1 MVSAWRT
8 GRDGGGPMRAAEAI
22 AEMQRKTAQGIAEIE
37 RQQAQFLAELQRRRD
52 ALERKEGGSR

>member
-1 MVSAWRT
+1 MT
-8 GRDGGGPMRAAEAI
+8 AAQAI

-37 RQQAQFLAELQRRRD
+37 RQQAQFLAEMQRRRD